1 MGTTFTFKC
10 PKCGTLLS
18 SSDGRDYGFIAVIEP
33 MICDDCNQLVDVLIG
48 TCGTAGPT
56 GNPEYDKDLN
66 ICPQCRGTN
75 LKPWSKNHP
84 YLNCGTNMRISD
96 EPEMFWD

>member
-10 PKCGTLLS
+10 SKCGALLS
-18 SSDGRDYGFIAVIEP
+18 SSDGRDCGFVAVIEP

-48 TCGTAGPT
+48 MCGTARPT
-56 GNPEYDKDLN
+56 GDPEYDKDLN
-66 ICPQCRGTN
+66 ICPECKGTN
-75 LKPWSKNHP
+75 LKPWPKNHP
-84 YLNCGTNMRISD
+84 CLNCRTNMTMSD